1 MQSNASDKNE
11 CCLKYVYWEAIRQ
24 VPQLRCTS
32 ISCLWACVDSSDSSY
47 IRTWEGRMEPESS
60 LIFSQMSVD
69 SDELATYEWAKR
81 SSSRVNR
88 IARYTQPPEGR
99 ILNRN
104 INILLSSVLCCL
116 TYELVVLLTRIT
128 FETLELLCI

>member
-1 MQSNASDKNE
+1 
-11 CCLKYVYWEAIRQ
+11 
-24 VPQLRCTS
+24 
-32 ISCLWACVDSSDSSY
+32 
-47 IRTWEGRMEPESS
+47 MEPVSS

-99 ILNRN
+99 ILNSN

-116 TYELVVLLTRIT
+116 TYELVVLFTRKT
-128 FETLELLCI
+128 SETLELLCI